1 MSEGLEVARLFLAP
15 GSPIVLTKSK
25 AMASEPP
32 LAGPA
37 PPLTSKPLTVLV
49 NDHTASAS
57 EILAGACMG
66 VCRGKGGRVV
76 HVFLPARA

>member
-1 MSEGLEVARLFLAP
+1 VARLFLPP

-32 LAGPA
+32 RSGPT
-37 PPLTSKPLTVLV
+37 PPQTDLPLTVLV

-57 EILAGACMG
+57 EILAGEG
-66 VCRGKGGRVV
+66 
-76 HVFLPARA
+76 